1 MQRGRNIKKSMSMRN
16 YMSGRSNPSAS
27 QIVMTSGS
35 TGKEV
40 EKLQKMLVNISED
53 YTSIPVVDITSN
65 YDDLTR
71 KAVIEVQR
79 VMGLDTTGSV
89 NRLMWDR
96 LSILSSNKTR
106 SDTNE
111 INQAI
116 ETSFDDSGNVISEG
130 HSGKMVLDLQ
140 KYLNTVAEKYPSIP
154 KLIIDGVFGPKTK
167 MAVLEFQKIFSL
179 KPDGIVGQI
188 TWETLYNISIGK
200 KPPTVFD

>member
-106 SDTNE
+106 SYANE

-167 MAVLEFQKIFSL
+167 MAVLEFQKLFSL

>member
-111 INQAI
+111 INQEV

-167 MAVLEFQKIFSL
+167 MAVLEFQKLFSL